1 MARISG
7 ALLLPHVSQFD
18 VDFVIPRVGV
28 DIPVWL
34 DPFLL
39 YKSRDPQFRHL
50 HEQIVTTFN
59 RGLEAVKAG
68 ALDDAYRILDFP
80 EEAAVGFG
88 YTKKGKAGSGVGGG
102 SQTASGDNSAFAWA
116 AG

>member
-1 MARISG
+1 MPMARTSG

-50 HEQIVTTFN
+50 HEQIVTAFN
-59 RGLEAVKAG
+59 RGVEAVRPGRSMTPTASW
-68 ALDDAYRILDFP
+68 IFP
-80 EEAAVGFG
+80 
-88 YTKKGKAGSGVGGG
+88 KRLPSGSGTRRRVRRA
-102 SQTASGDNSAFAWA
+102 QASGAEQPNCWWRP
-116 AG
+116 

>member
-1 MARISG
+1 MARTSG

-39 YKSRDPQFRHL
+39 YKSRDPRFRHL
-50 HEQIVTTFN
+50 HEQIVTAFN
-59 RGLEAVKAG
+59 RGVEAVKAG
-68 ALDDAYRILDFP
+68 RLMTL
-80 EEAAVGFG
+80 
-88 YTKKGKAGSGVGGG
+88 
-102 SQTASGDNSAFAWA
+102 TASSIIPKRPPSGLGTRRRVRRAQASGAERPHCWWRQ
-116 AG
+116 